1 MFTRDS
7 LHDISANAI
16 NASQDAQLA
25 HHKKHIQV
33 LWNHIER
40 LEQFITTQGD
50 GSVRI
55 AVGNSSIT
63 LKKNGEITLKGN
75 DITIDGQGKITIKGS
90 SDVIIKGSRIL
101 QN

>member
-1 MFTRDS
+1 MITRDTLQDLS
-7 LHDISANAI
+7 SASI

-40 LEQFITTQGD
+40 LEQFITAQGD

-55 AVGNSSIT
+55 AVGNTSIT
-63 LKKNGEITLKGN
+63 LKKNGEITLKGQ
-75 DITIDGQGKITIKGS
+75 DITIDGHGKINIKGG
-90 SDVIIKGSRIL
+90 SDVIIKGSKVL